1 MLIKFL
7 NIAEMQDNSAT
18 SLIVFV
24 LILLFSAII
33 HEVSHGQMALILGDK
48 TAKLMGRITIN
59 PLPHLDPIGSILL
72 PALLILSNSGFF
84 FAWAKPVP
92 VNPYNLK
99 NPKRDTA
106 LVALAGPA
114 SNIII
119 AISLA
124 IILRILIMFGLT
136 SIQDS
141 FSWLILKTVLI
152 NLMLAIFNLVPIP
165 PLDGSKI
172 LVGILPQRLAHIE
185 TLLNQYGIILLFIF
199 IFWFSWI
206 IIPIINF
213 LFKLLTYNL

>member
-1 MLIKFL
+1 
-7 NIAEMQDNSAT
+7 MQDNSGT
-18 SLIVFV
+18 NLIVFV

-33 HEVSHGQMALILGDK
+33 HEVSHGQMAFVLGDK
-48 TAKLMGRITIN
+48 TAKVMGRITLN
-59 PLPHLDPIGSILL
+59 PLAHLDPIGSVLL

-99 NPKRDTA
+99 NPKRDAA

-119 AISLA
+119 ATSLA
-124 IILRILIMFGLT
+124 IILRILIGLGLISSTDGFSFVMFKA
-136 SIQDS
+136 I
-141 FSWLILKTVLI
+141 LI

-172 LVGILPQRLAHIE
+172 LFGILPRSFANFE
-185 TLLNQYGIILLFIF
+185 MFMNQYGIIILFLF

-206 IIPIINF
+206 IIPIIYFFFNF
-213 LFKLLTYNL
+213 LTYGL

>member
-1 MLIKFL
+1 
-7 NIAEMQDNSAT
+7 MQDNSAA
-18 SLIVFV
+18 SLVVFV

-33 HEVSHGQMALILGDK
+33 HEVSHGQMAFMLGDK
-48 TAKLMGRITIN
+48 TAKLMGRITLN
-59 PLPHLDPIGSILL
+59 PLPHLDPLGSVLL

-106 LVALAGPA
+106 LVALAGPG
-114 SNIII
+114 SNIFI

-124 IILRILIMFGLT
+124 IILRILIMLGIVSPTDGF
-136 SIQDS
+136 S
-141 FSWLILKTVLI
+141 FLMLKVVLI

-172 LVGILPQRLAHIE
+172 LFGILPRQFANFE
-185 TLLNQYGIILLFIF
+185 NFLNQYGIIVLFLF
-199 IFWFSWI
+199 IFWFSWLI
-206 IIPIINF
+206 VPVIYFFFN
-213 LFKLLTYNL
+213 LLTYGL

>member
-1 MLIKFL
+1 
-7 NIAEMQDNSAT
+7 MQDNSAAN
-18 SLIVFV
+18 LIVFV
-24 LILLFSAII
+24 LILLFSAVI
-33 HEVSHGQMALILGDK
+33 HEVSHGQMAFILGDK
-48 TAKLMGRITIN
+48 TAKVMGRITLN
-59 PLPHLDPIGSILL
+59 PLAHLDPIGSVLL

-99 NPKRDTA
+99 NPKRDSA

-119 AISLA
+119 ATSLA
-124 IILRILIMFGLT
+124 IILRILIKLGLISATDGFSFIMFKA
-136 SIQDS
+136 I
-141 FSWLILKTVLI
+141 LI

-172 LVGILPQRLAHIE
+172 LFGILPRSFANFE
-185 TLLNQYGIILLFIF
+185 MFLNQYGIIILFLF

-206 IIPIINF
+206 IIPIIYFFFNF
-213 LFKLLTYNL
+213 LTYGL